1 MQSRGHRRRLFLL
14 RNSLEIIELIDSS
27 VRLRIYLPEQILR
40 LGRATTSLTRFLAMQ
55 LVTSATQSR
64 WEDKCEGTALFISF
78 PASFRSPLASPASA
92 DCTHS
97 RRALIYS
104 MTASAGCTTRAA
116 IIGSNRTLVENERA
130 TLAGAVLL
138 LPAVRSKS
146 REPKNAASLPKS
158 SPCGRAYRSRPPI
171 NRLSARNARADM
183 TSMMYGKSGA
193 LCCTRIA
200 IIRPL
205 ALVLIESRPDWDSS
219 SVKNAIA
226 IFCRFARG
234 IERSADFPS
243 GEAISRVIAR
253 EMRGAAVLNKR
264 SLREREF
271 HFSVSSTC
279 SRDLFLCNYCK
290 WTHFR

>member
-1 MQSRGHRRRLFLL
+1 MG
-14 RNSLEIIELIDSS
+14 N
-27 VRLRIYLPEQILR
+27 
-40 LGRATTSLTRFLAMQ
+40 
-55 LVTSATQSR
+55 
-64 WEDKCEGTALFISF
+64 KCEGIALFISF

-116 IIGSNRTLVENERA
+116 IIGSNRTLMENERA
-130 TLAGAVLL
+130 GLAGAVLL

-158 SPCGRAYRSRPPI
+158 SPYDRAYRSRPPI

-200 IIRPL
+200 IISLSPVAPRFSAMLAILISCRQIKPPVRPL
-205 ALVLIESRPDWDSS
+205 ALVLIESRADWD
-219 SVKNAIA
+219 
-226 IFCRFARG
+226 
-234 IERSADFPS
+234 
-243 GEAISRVIAR
+243 
-253 EMRGAAVLNKR
+253 
-264 SLREREF
+264 LR
-271 HFSVSSTC
+271 
-279 SRDLFLCNYCK
+279 
-290 WTHFR
+290 